1 MGVMGIGYNFSE
13 ASNGATAS
21 SFIYPSIIDSMANQG
36 LINSR
41 GYSLYLDDLQEA
53 TGSIIFGG
61 LDSDKYYG
69 NLAQLPIIPGT
80 LRNGSKVYAH
90 PAVVMPG
97 LTMVSKSGK
106 ETTFTDRYLEQYPV
120 ILDSGS
126 AVTTLDSVIGQEIL
140 TAINGV
146 DDSNTTGLLFVDC
159 SLRNN
164 VSTFDF
170 AFGGTAAAPKVTIK
184 VPISELVYNLTGLYA
199 IPPDTTLPP
208 LPFKDACAFG
218 IMFSS
223 DSPSQY
229 PSTLG
234 DTFLRSAYLVYDL
247 QNNLIG
253 MAQTNFNS
261 SKTNLVE
268 FSANATSI
276 PDVPGV
282 PVPAGLEL
290 PLVTS
295 APVVP
300 TVARDPAD
308 GADDEEMDTTV
319 AITKIFARTM
329 GLW

>member
-21 SFIYPSIIDSMANQG
+21 SFIYPSIIDSMVNQG

-80 LRNGSKVYAH
+80 LRKGSKVYAY
-90 PAVVMPG
+90 PAVVMSG

-106 ETTFTDRYLEQYPV
+106 ETTFADRYLEQYPV

-126 AVTTLDSVIGQEIL
+126 TVITFDPVIGQEIL

-146 DDSNTTGLLFVDC
+146 YDSNTTGLILVDC

-170 AFGGTAAAPKVTIK
+170 AFGGTVAAPKVTIK

-199 IPPDTTLPP
+199 IPPDITLPP

-218 IMFSS
+218 IMFSP
-223 DSPSQY
+223 DSPHGTRR
-229 PSTLG
+229 PW
-234 DTFLRSAYLVYDL
+234 
-247 QNNLIG
+247 
-253 MAQTNFNS
+253 
-261 SKTNLVE
+261 E
-268 FSANATSI
+268 I
-276 PDVPGV
+276 P
-282 PVPAGLEL
+282 
-290 PLVTS
+290 
-295 APVVP
+295 
-300 TVARDPAD
+300 
-308 GADDEEMDTTV
+308 
-319 AITKIFARTM
+319 F
-329 GLW
+329 